1 MTNENDRIAE
11 YVDRVANL
19 IELPIDPEYRPGVVT
34 NMTRIAQVAQLVNEF
49 PLPEDIEAATVF
61 EP

>member
-1 MTNENDRIAE
+1 MTNENDLIAE

-19 IELPIDPEYRPGVVT
+19 IELSIDPEYRPSVVA
-34 NMTRIAQVAQLVNEF
+34 NMTRLAQVAQLVNEF
-49 PLPEDIEAATVF
+49 PLPEEIEAATVF